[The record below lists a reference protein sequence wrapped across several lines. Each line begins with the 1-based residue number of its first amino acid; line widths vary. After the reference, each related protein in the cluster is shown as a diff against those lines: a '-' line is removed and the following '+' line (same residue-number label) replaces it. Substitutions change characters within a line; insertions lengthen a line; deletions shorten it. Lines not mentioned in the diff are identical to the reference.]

1 MNLRLRK
8 GGRRER
14 RTCFAKGALPV
25 KQEADVKNIFE
36 KQQDGQGADAYLAEM
51 IRRYGGLVRHIC
63 RNALGDRPEDIDECV
78 SDAFAALWER
88 TSRGGMDPDL
98 RDVKR
103 YLCGIAR
110 NKAIDRYRKLAAR
123 PLTLPLDD
131 AEADGSAAAGALS
144 EPDIAELIARND
156 QEALLADAVG
166 SLPSPD
172 REVFILRYYYL
183 ERVKAIADKL
193 GMTEKAVEN
202 RLYRGKLTLRR
213 KLSGGDAS
221 GNAAPGG
228 GRAGNA
234 APEVSRQGEEQ
245 YTKKNYE
252 VIIYG

>member
-1 MNLRLRK
+1 L
-8 GGRRER
+8 ER
-14 RTCFAKGALPV
+14 
-25 KQEADVKNIFE
+25 IFE
-36 KQQDGQGADAYLAEM
+36 KQQGGQDADAYLAEM

-88 TSRGGMDPDL
+88 TVRGGVDPDL
-98 RDVKR
+98 GDVKR

-131 AEADGSAAAGALS
+131 AGADGSAAAGALS
-144 EPDIAELIARND
+144 EPDIAELLARND
-156 QEALLADAVG
+156 QEALLAGAVG

-172 REVFILRYYYL
+172 REVFILRYYYM

-213 KLSGGDAS
+213 KLTGGEAP
-221 GNAAPGG
+221 GNAAPDG
-228 GRAGNA
+228 GRAGDA
-234 APEVSRQGEEQ
+234 APEVNRQDKEHYNQ
-245 YTKKNYE
+245 KNYE